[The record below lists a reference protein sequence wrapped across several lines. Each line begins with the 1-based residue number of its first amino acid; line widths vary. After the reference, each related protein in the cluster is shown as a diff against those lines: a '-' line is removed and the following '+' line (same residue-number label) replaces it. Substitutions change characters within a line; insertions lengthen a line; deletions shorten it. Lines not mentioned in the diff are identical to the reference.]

1 MFLTEEEILGT
12 SAALKLTCDYFG
24 QNAEMIDAFFAAN
37 AQRKFTVM
45 GCGSSYMLS
54 KSAAAVLASFPETA
68 ANAIPAGDY
77 IADPAFWQDTVRGSI
92 VLMLSRSGRTSEM
105 VWAARKIKQSLG
117 CPIISINAE
126 ADNDI
131 TPMSDLE
138 LSMPWCHDNSVCQT
152 RTVTN
157 LYAAALLLAARYA
170 KDDGLWQSVHD
181 AAAGNEAFQA
191 KYRPVLEELAAQDWD
206 NAVVLADGPVC
217 GIAEEGALA
226 FTEIAMLTGRYF
238 HLLDYRHGPIVISGE
253 KTITVMLLRPGEE
266 KLQGAMAR
274 DVIRHGGTVV
284 TVSER
289 EENVYGAAA
298 HIQITGIDNFA
309 ACGIPFIYIPQ
320 MTALL
325 KSVSLGGNPD
335 QPKGLD
341 AYISLK

>member
-131 TPMSDLE
+131 TPMSNLE

-170 KDDGLWQSVHD
+170 KDDGLWWVTKRSRQS
-181 AAAGNEAFQA
+181 
-191 KYRPVLEELAAQDWD
+191 
-206 NAVVLADGPVC
+206 
-217 GIAEEGALA
+217 
-226 FTEIAMLTGRYF
+226 T
-238 HLLDYRHGPIVISGE
+238 
-253 KTITVMLLRPGEE
+253 
-266 KLQGAMAR
+266 AR
-274 DVIRHGGTVV
+274 FWRNWRRG
-284 TVSER
+284 
-289 EENVYGAAA
+289 
-298 HIQITGIDNFA
+298 TGITPLCWPTARCA
-309 ACGIPFIYIPQ
+309 A
-320 MTALL
+320 
-325 KSVSLGGNPD
+325 SLRRARWPLRRS
-335 QPKGLD
+335 PC
-341 AYISLK
+341 